1 MRSQS
6 WWWNE
11 TKLVSVYK
19 GVDDDEM
26 SQVVVLVVVVVVI
39 ENAQTKRL
47 MYLYR
52 LLVLMLMLMM
62 GRRWMYSLRQGGGRG
77 MIMIQ
82 MMALPAHTTCHR
94 D

>member
-1 MRSQS
+1 M
-6 WWWNE
+6 
-11 TKLVSVYK
+11 LVSVYK
-19 GVDDDEM
+19 DVDDDGM
-26 SQVVVLVVVVVVI
+26 SQVIVLVVVVVVI
-39 ENAQTKRL
+39 ENAQTKEL
-47 MYLYR
+47 MYLYSR
-52 LLVLMLMLMM
+52 LLMLMLMM

>member
-1 MRSQS
+1 MI
-6 WWWNE
+6 E
-11 TKLVSVYK
+11 SVYK

-39 ENAQTKRL
+39 ENTQTKEL
-47 MYLYR
+47 MYLYSR
-52 LLVLMLMLMM
+52 LLMLMLMLMM

>member
-1 MRSQS
+1 M
-6 WWWNE
+6 
-11 TKLVSVYK
+11 LVSVYK
-19 GVDDDEM
+19 DVDDDEM
-26 SQVVVLVVVVVVI
+26 SQVVVLVVVVI
-39 ENAQTKRL
+39 ENAQTKKL
-47 MYLYR
+47 MCLYKV
-52 LLVLMLMLMM
+52 LVLMLMLMM